1 MRARLR
7 LLKHL
12 LVLLALLLASCASY
26 DGRGLLVGQSTEE
39 QVEKLMG
46 PSSDRRTAR
55 NGERL
60 RYYPRMPY
68 GGEVYVAR
76 FSPDGK
82 LIALEQ
88 RLTEDN
94 FARIKPGVSRADDVR
109 ELLGPPDKV
118 HRFPRMEREVWEYP
132 WRGATSP
139 RLLLLYFSKDGLV
152 REAYSIEDP
161 QGVGGEGDS

>member
-1 MRARLR
+1 MSKARFVLG
-7 LLKHL
+7 
-12 LVLLALLLASCASY
+12 LVVAIAGCAAY
-26 DGRGLLVGQSTEE
+26 DGRGLVPGQATEE

-46 PSSDRRTAR
+46 PSAHRSSTS

-76 FSPDGK
+76 FGTDGK

-88 RLTEDN
+88 RLTETN
-94 FARIKPGVSRADDVR
+94 FAMIRPGTSRKDDVR
-109 ELLGPPDKV
+109 ELLGPPHKNQ
-118 HRFPRMEREVWEYP
+118 RFGRMERDIWEYP

-139 RLLLLYFSKDGLV
+139 RLLLVYFSYDGVV
-152 REAYSIEDP
+152 RELYSIEDP
-161 QGVGGEGDS
+161 EGVGADGDG